1 MAREL
6 LTVRETCREYG
17 FPRDQ
22 LYALIR
28 SGAIPALGG
37 ERRFLIP
44 RRVIED
50 MLDAKVAEAR
60 RRRGAMSD
68 YDDAA

>member
-6 LTVRETCREYG
+6 LTVREVCREYG

-22 LYALIR
+22 LYDLIR
-28 SGAIPALGG
+28 TGTVPALGG

-60 RRRGAMSD
+60 KARGSQT
-68 YDDAA
+68 AA

>member
-22 LYALIR
+22 LYQLIR
-28 SGAIPALGG
+28 SGVIPALGG

-50 MLDAKVAEAR
+50 MLDAKVDESR
-60 RRRGAMSD
+60 RMRGLAD
-68 YDDAA
+68 QQDAA

>member
-6 LTVRETCREYG
+6 LTVREACREYG

-22 LYALIR
+22 LYSLIR
-28 SGAIPALGG
+28 SGVIPALGG

-50 MLDAKVAEAR
+50 MLDAKVDESR
-60 RRRGAMSD
+60 RVRGLAD
-68 YDDAA
+68 QQDAA